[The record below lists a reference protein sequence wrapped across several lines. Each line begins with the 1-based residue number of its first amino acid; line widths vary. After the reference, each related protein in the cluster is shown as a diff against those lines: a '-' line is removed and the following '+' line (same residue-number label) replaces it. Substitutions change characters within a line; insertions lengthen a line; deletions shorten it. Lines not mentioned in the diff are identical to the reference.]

1 MLLGVGEVVGREAGR
16 VDVLE
21 DYARVG
27 GDGRQQG
34 CVVEVEVAPAVLR
47 GDRAID
53 PQQAGQ
59 LVGGESGQ
67 LEGCL
72 FGLRTERGLGCRG
85 QGDVARR
92 GHGLGAGDE
101 DLHAWD
107 RSTEFGA
114 RPLRPG
120 RGVFGDRDPLGW
132 VWPRICG
139 AYATGQGIPSAS
151 TRAAIACSSSR
162 GTFSSVGQGVS
173 RSSE

>member
-21 DYARVG
+21 DDTRVG

-34 CVVEVEVAPAVLR
+34 CVVEMEVASAVLR

-67 LEGCL
+67 LEGRL

-85 QGDVARR
+85 
-92 GHGLGAGDE
+92 
-101 DLHAWD
+101 
-107 RSTEFGA
+107 
-114 RPLRPG
+114 
-120 RGVFGDRDPLGW
+120 
-132 VWPRICG
+132 
-139 AYATGQGIPSAS
+139 
-151 TRAAIACSSSR
+151 
-162 GTFSSVGQGVS
+162 
-173 RSSE
+173 